1 MCLPY
6 SGIIKSILSLLYSNE
21 SIIISKVID
30 FFNYRDIIPS
40 ILETDLYVLMTLSAD
55 ETSLVIENEIYFE
68 LEDIFSFTETF
79 FESNNDINCFLLFGV
94 FSTINLKR
102 YCVGQ

>member
-79 FESNNDINCFLLFGV
+79 FESNNDINCFLLLGV

>member
-40 ILETDLYVLMTLSAD
+40 ILETDLYVFMTLSAD
-55 ETSLVIENEIYFE
+55 KTSFVIENRN
-68 LEDIFSFTETF
+68 IF
-79 FESNNDINCFLLFGV
+79 
-94 FSTINLKR
+94 
-102 YCVGQ
+102 

>member
-68 LEDIFSFTETF
+68 LEEFSLLQKHFLNQIMTLTA
-79 FESNNDINCFLLFGV
+79 FLLSEYFP
-94 FSTINLKR
+94 L
-102 YCVGQ
+102 